1 MMYKKERETMD
12 STRLTKEANEKR
24 RLEWLYQTKERR
36 ISDMSATKVAARK
49 RRRARAERLSDLQE
63 AAQSK
68 SGN

>member
-1 MMYKKERETMD
+1 MMYRKERETMD

>member
-1 MMYKKERETMD
+1 MD
-12 STRLTKEANEKR
+12 STRPTKEANEKR